1 MEGGT
6 EMDKQVVNLSYDE
19 TNSVLSDVHLEVM
32 EQIEN
37 EYPEIK
43 TGEKYNKLIR
53 YLFDLNVDPEEDD
66 KEIRTLNRHAQAV
79 YIWKHVHLFA
89 DKLRI
94 LPDHLFLDLSTK
106 PRKQTRK
113 IMEQVF
119 DDEYSWYKFE
129 NPESLELNAL
139 FYATTSLITHRYDP
153 RPEGNGILFQ
163 PDEAYKLFME
173 KMFEY
178 DEALHRRNQEN
189 DDKKPQQLQKHKVA
203 YFVTLMDIDDSF
215 EMPIATQTV
224 AFFTTLEGAEELL
237 GKSINAFDGSTYPY
251 AVIEEVDANRVTPP
265 SAIVAWFQWKD
276 YKNAYTRMEKMPQT
290 ILKNI
295 ALN

>member
-1 MEGGT
+1 
-6 EMDKQVVNLSYDE
+6 MDKQVVNLSYDE

-189 DDKKPQQLQKHKVA
+189 DDKKPQQFQKNKVA
-203 YFVTLMDIDDSF
+203 YFVTLMDIDASF

-290 ILKNI
+290 ILKTI

>member
-1 MEGGT
+1 
-6 EMDKQVVNLSYDE
+6 MDKHVVNLSYDE

-189 DDKKPQQLQKHKVA
+189 DVKKPQQLQKHKVA

-251 AVIEEVDANRVTPP
+251 AGIEEVDADRVNPP

-276 YKNAYTRMEKMPQT
+276 YKNAYIRMEKMPQT
-290 ILKNI
+290 TLKNI

>member
-6 EMDKQVVNLSYDE
+6 EMDKHVVNLSYDE

-189 DDKKPQQLQKHKVA
+189 DDKKPQQFQKNKVA
-203 YFVTLMDIDDSF
+203 YFVTLMDIDASF

-290 ILKNI
+290 ILKTI